1 MFRIYILNVY
11 RQQIE
16 FICRRNSL
24 KYLLN
29 IKPSLLESQINN
41 KDQMLQVFF
50 WLGSDYNRKEK
61 KKMR

>member
-29 IKPSLLESQINN
+29 SNPSLFESQINN

-50 WLGSDYNRKEK
+50 GLEAIIIGEK
-61 KKMR
+61 KIR